1 MATES
6 NLPLKKLGP
15 NRIAFFKDAHQPL
28 QIFAGHF
35 GIADVHKSLSGSGR
49 TRECFYRIFAVNV
62 EAEVRVLPR
71 GRVRPLAA
79 YSHND
84 LKPHDEAITDLNG
97 LAAIISLIRRKNS
110 VHLQDIDNT
119 GSANLSDSTRLLS
132 FRDTSVLQQRDCRVP
147 QRMKSLDRGTSVS
160 HPSLCFYIEAC
171 PRQGS
176 NLQPMFFIYVLC
188 Y

>member
-1 MATES
+1 MTA
-6 NLPLKKLGP
+6 
-15 NRIAFFKDAHQPL
+15 
-28 QIFAGHF
+28 
-35 GIADVHKSLSGSGR
+35 IADLLSKPQIPDTGLS
-49 TRECFYRIFAVNV
+49 IDPKFACN
-62 EAEVRVLPR
+62 P
-71 GRVRPLAA
+71 
-79 YSHND
+79 
-84 LKPHDEAITDLNG
+84 KPHGEAITDLNG

-160 HPSLCFYIEAC
+160 HPGLCFYIEAC
-171 PRQGS
+171 IRQGS